1 MSYGPLTVKLSPEEM
16 EALNR
21 DGAVPAP
28 RRRPNPIVHQ
38 VCMER
43 VWAFAKAVGLPRTFK
58 TRCLLSSS
66 YGTIKAA
73 WASNQR
79 FPR

>member
-1 MSYGPLTVKLSPEEM
+1 MSKSPLVVNLSVEEM

-28 RRRPNPIVHQ
+28 RRRTPNPLIKQ
-38 VCMER
+38 VCLER
-43 VWAFAKAVGLPRTFK
+43 MWAFARAVDMPRTLK

-66 YGTIKAA
+66 YNVIRRG
-73 WASNQR
+73 WQV
-79 FPR
+79 